1 MRAFLV
7 ATLVLVTSVVT
18 PVLSTPLG
26 YAVVPLKLAIP
37 TDLFVVFAALMWLHV
52 IVTPHLWHA
61 HFAMRLFS
69 LCSLR
74 FAMYF
79 KITVALSS
87 EERAE
92 A

>member
-37 TDLFVVFAALMWLHV
+37 TDLFVVFAALTWLHV
-52 IVTPHLWHA
+52 ILIPHLWHVTPT
-61 HFAMRLFS
+61 HFAS
-69 LCSLR
+69 STLR
-74 FAMYF
+74 FANCKEEAF
-79 KITVALSS
+79 SS
-87 EERAE
+87 EERVE